1 MLTYDIHVLMGNEI
15 AESMATIKCH
25 DTGANLRIYPEI
37 LKKISKWRTI
47 TQPYTIPAGST
58 AILKVTK
65 SDKNYVLTDAKEVT
79 NDNIYFEPHPQT
91 FTAVGKAEAEVNIY
105 GPDMRRITSG
115 TFYLDISKECTD
127 NCTEDSQIFIDV
139 LATQIQSAID
149 AAERS
154 EEAATRAE
162 KAASAEQTATEKVE
176 ALEKS
181 VQEAAEKVEDLEGSV
196 QETATKAE
204 ALEKSVQ
211 ETTEKVD
218 DLESRTQEA
227 TDKVDTMENSV
238 QEAAEKV
245 EALEGSVQETAEKAE
260 ALEKSVQEAAASVKR
275 ETVSGYYRATASGS
289 IVHMHSEPE
298 IFTSTIIIVAN
309 NGGATVRVVTNNT
322 NSAAVLVTDKDFNVL
337 RSYAAASGN
346 PALVSEYDNIV
357 LPDDAYYLFIPC
369 YTGYEPTVSG
379 LDVATELNTIHAIV
393 SDTKEQ
399 VEALEGGVQ
408 DATGVV
414 GIITVGTDNLLN
426 PLTATK
432 GYLTDAGNIRDSDS
446 FFTSDFINVA
456 KDETIRVTRDVIG
469 AAFYALCFYDANKKF
484 LSIVTDGSSAVAPEN
499 AAFVRVSFLAIPD
512 VATISKYMVYKG
524 EAKEFVTYRAIK
536 PGALPKDKSP
546 YPDVEIVLPRKLVV
560 ADGVSVSINHQSV
573 VKNWDV
579 TRAVSANIMGNPYP
593 TYGHKSVIT
602 GGKRADGTINF
613 LFTPDYNIGLL
624 QKRMDVV
631 NVAADAGA
639 GQTKKVL
646 FIGDSK
652 TDANE
657 YTQYLL
663 NMFES
668 DEMSVE
674 LLGTRGDTAQNR
686 HEGRSGWSAEFYV
699 ENNAS
704 RGVKDENGKFPDSP
718 FFNPETKK
726 FDFSYYM
733 TQNGYTGVDYVFINL
748 GTNDTVDNF
757 IGYYHDMI
765 DGIRAYNKNIVIGL
779 WIPAPFAT
787 FGGYTH
793 ATNDNQTFAA
803 MKAVIDEFDTA
814 EYEADRVF
822 VVPIHMN
829 IDTFHDFPW
838 TEVRYNDK
846 TEDTYR
852 VCTDQI
858 HEVNGYKHNADVI
871 FGYIKYF
878 ATLGG
883 GS

>member
-1 MLTYDIHVLMGNEI
+1 MLTYDIHVLMGNET

-65 SDKNYVLTDAKEVT
+65 SDKTYVLTDAKEVT

-127 NCTEDSQIFIDV
+127 HCTEDSQIFIDV

-181 VQEAAEKVEDLEGSV
+181 VQEATERVECLEGSV
-196 QETATKAE
+196 QETADKAE

-211 ETTEKVD
+211 EATDKVD
-218 DLESRTQEA
+218 DLENRAQEA

-238 QEAAEKV
+238 QEATEKV
-245 EALEGSVQETAEKAE
+245 EVLEGSVQEASEKVE
-260 ALEKSVQEAAASVKR
+260 ALEKSVQEAATSVKR
-275 ETVSGYYRATASGS
+275 ETVSGYYRKTASG
-289 IVHMHSEPE
+289 IAEHNATDV
-298 IFTSTIIIVAN
+298 FTSTIIIVAN

-322 NSAAVLVTDKDFNVL
+322 SAAAVLVTDKDLNVL
-337 RSYAAASGN
+337 RSYPAASGN
-346 PALVSEYDNIV
+346 PALTSEYDEIV

-369 YTGYEPTVSG
+369 YMGYEPTVSG
-379 LDVATELNTIHAIV
+379 LDVATELNALHAMV
-393 SDTKEQ
+393 SNMKEQ

-408 DATGVV
+408 DDTGFVD
-414 GIITVGTDNLLN
+414 IITVGTENLLN

-432 GYLTDAGNIRDSDS
+432 GYLTAAGNITDSDS
-446 FFTSDFINVA
+446 FFTSDFINV
-456 KDETIRVTRDVIG
+456 DEGETIRVTHENGDMT
-469 AAFYALCFYDANKKF
+469 FYSLCFYDANKVF
-484 LSIVTDGSSAVAPEN
+484 LSRVTDGSSAIAPKN
-499 AAFVRVSFLAIPD
+499 SAFVRVSFLAIPD

-536 PGALPKDKSP
+536 LAALPKEKSP

-593 TYGHKSVIT
+593 TYDHKSVIT
-602 GGKRADGTINF
+602 GGKLSDRTINF
-613 LFTPDYNIGLL
+613 LFTPNHEIGLL
-624 QKRMDVV
+624 QKSMSVV
-631 NVAADAGA
+631 NVSADAGA
-639 GQTKKVL
+639 EQTKKVL

-663 NMFES
+663 NMFAS
-668 DEMSVE
+668 DPMSIE

-704 RGVKDENGKFPDSP
+704 RGVVDENGKFPDSP
-718 FFNPETKK
+718 FWNPATEQ
-726 FDFSYYM
+726 FDFAYYM
-733 TQNGYTGVDYVFINL
+733 EKNGYTSVDYVFINL

-757 IGYYHDMI
+757 IGYYHDII
-765 DGIRAYNKNIVIGL
+765 DSIRAYDSDIIIGV

-793 ATNDNQTFAA
+793 TANDNQTFAA

-838 TEVRYNDK
+838 TDVRYNDK